1 MAHRKAFTLIEMVVV
16 TALVMIIAALV
27 SVFLTRSLASYRIS
41 RQSVLLEENAAG
53 AMRTFERGA
62 RAAIEI
68 QSADPSEFSFLRYTD
83 LTSEAP
89 VKVRYF
95 VDGGSFKVGITEPS
109 GSFPIITYPTENESI
124 DLIIDNV
131 TNTTTLFNYF
141 DGANDELS
149 GSFNIASVRM
159 VSLTI
164 SLDKNGDLPPAPITQ
179 VTKISLRN
187 MKNNL

>member
-1 MAHRKAFTLIEMVVV
+1 MVHKKAFTLIEMVVV

-68 QSADPSEFSFLRYTD
+68 QSADSSEFSFLRYTD
-83 LTSEAP
+83 LVSEAP

-95 VDGGSFKVGITEPS
+95 VGITEPS

-124 DLIIDNV
+124 DLIIDNI
-131 TNTTTLFNYF
+131 TNTTTIFKYF
-141 DGANDELS
+141 DGANIELTD
-149 GSFNIASVRM
+149 SFNIASVRM
-159 VSLTI
+159 VELTI
-164 SLDKNGDLPPAPITQ
+164 SLDKNGELPPAPITQ